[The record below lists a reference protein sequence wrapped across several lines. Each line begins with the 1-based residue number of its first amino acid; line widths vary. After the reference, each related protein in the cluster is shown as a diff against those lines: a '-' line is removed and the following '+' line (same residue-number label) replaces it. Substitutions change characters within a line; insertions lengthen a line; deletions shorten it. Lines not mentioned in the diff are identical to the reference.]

1 LPERNCPA
9 TIEWSKMATIAATK
23 GNVTAPIA
31 ASVVLQRLHDHAP
44 TDHFTLGWLM
54 SGLSKHSFGIL
65 LLLLSVVAIAP
76 GASIVAGVLLLIPAF
91 QMIEGRPSP
100 VFPRRIAAYSLPTPH
115 LAALVQRAVPVLK
128 YLEKVIHPRWPTPDE
143 ATKRLVGIVVAIL
156 SVSLVFIPIPLSN
169 IVPALVIAL
178 ISLAYV
184 EEDGLL
190 LLVGLMAA
198 VIVLAIEFS
207 ALWETIRG
215 AKWIVGSS

>member
-1 LPERNCPA
+1 MIERRQ
-9 TIEWSKMATIAATK
+9 MATIAATK
-23 GNVTAPIA
+23 GDATEPVA
-31 ASVVLQRLHDHAP
+31 ASVVLQRLHDQVP

-76 GASIVAGVLLLIPAF
+76 GASIVAGVLLLITAF
-91 QMIEGRPSP
+91 QMVAGQPSP
-100 VFPRRIAAYSLPTPH
+100 VFPRRVAAYSLPTPH

-128 YLEKVIHPRWPTPDE
+128 YLEKAIHPRWPTPHE
-143 ATKRLVGIVVAIL
+143 ATKRLVGTFVMIL
-156 SVSLVFIPIPLSN
+156 SASLVFIPIPLSN

-178 ISLAYV
+178 ISLAYI

-190 LLVGLMAA
+190 LLVALMAA

-207 ALWETIRG
+207 AVWEMLRG
-215 AKWIVGSS
+215 AKWIIGLS